1 MHPGRRSAHVRLV
14 RCRRA
19 SDRCQNPVHPRIVDS
34 ASSWW
39 PVPLPDPNKL
49 ITCSGA
55 DKANCMERSNDGE
68 QSQCQ
73 DLCMTDE
80 VPLAYFQRQG
90 VLFKELMHQT
100 DAARLISFSPN
111 DVNFLVTAVELRLF
125 TVAIVKSTDHLS
137 VIQKARFLFQ
147 EGLGF
152 RVHHLPSGALRR
164 GASSHQDFRHTSLP
178 GWPGH
183 Q

>member
-1 MHPGRRSAHVRLV
+1 
-14 RCRRA
+14 
-19 SDRCQNPVHPRIVDS
+19 
-34 ASSWW
+34 
-39 PVPLPDPNKL
+39 
-49 ITCSGA
+49 
-55 DKANCMERSNDGE
+55 MERSNDGE

-164 GASSHQDFRHTSLP
+164 GASSHQDFRHRLFRGGQATSDVSVNREAEETQSVQPQNDDPEPSEGGEDLDNAEEDLL
-178 GWPGH
+178 G
-183 Q
+183 

>member
-1 MHPGRRSAHVRLV
+1 
-14 RCRRA
+14 
-19 SDRCQNPVHPRIVDS
+19 
-34 ASSWW
+34 
-39 PVPLPDPNKL
+39 
-49 ITCSGA
+49 
-55 DKANCMERSNDGE
+55 MERSNDGE

-73 DLCMTDE
+73 DLGMTDE

-111 DVNFLVTAVELRLF
+111 DVNFLVTAV
-125 TVAIVKSTDHLS
+125 

-178 GWPGH
+178 GRPGH